1 MLSDSPQDSWHIG
14 WFPCKDVPILE
25 QEVDELVLLLVGK
38 AATDSNGLAGI
49 FRVDLYHLG
58 VFSVL
63 EGPADYFLVLD
74 SGATSVIVA
83 WIVHSPE
90 AWLMAAVMLR
100 FSSS

>member
-1 MLSDSPQDSWHIG
+1 M
-14 WFPCKDVPILE
+14 E

-63 EGPADYFLVLD
+63 EGPAEYFLVLD
-74 SGATSVIVA
+74 LGAISVVVA
-83 WIVHSPE
+83 WIVRSSK
-90 AWLMAAVMLR
+90 AQTAAATMLR